1 MNRIFKLFSSS
12 ALALLLLL
20 SFAISMAIATFIEN
34 DFGIATSWK
43 IIYNAWWFEMIMLGL
58 GVCFLFNIQ
67 KYKLLTLKKWP
78 ILLFHLSFV
87 VILLGAG
94 ITRYVSYG
102 GIMRVREGASSNL
115 IISSNNYW
123 VWFVIRQ
130 LFVFTTVPIP

>member
-78 ILLFHLSFV
+78 ILLFHL
-87 VILLGAG
+87 
-94 ITRYVSYG
+94 
-102 GIMRVREGASSNL
+102 
-115 IISSNNYW
+115 
-123 VWFVIRQ
+123 
-130 LFVFTTVPIP
+130 